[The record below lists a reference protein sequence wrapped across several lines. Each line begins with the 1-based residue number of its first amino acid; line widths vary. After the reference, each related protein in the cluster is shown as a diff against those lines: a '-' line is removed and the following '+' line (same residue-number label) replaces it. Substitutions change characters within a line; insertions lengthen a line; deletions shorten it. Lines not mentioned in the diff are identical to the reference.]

1 MAPSYRPQGSAVS
14 RKPDRITA
22 MQQIIDA
29 VKQEFPLYQPD
40 TFKCGPDN
48 TCIGCPKKLMELV
61 DTDLSYWQ
69 YQIDR
74 GIPPSFDEIQR
85 FGEIALCGAEC
96 EPWLWVGQ
104 QETPIHRTQQPVT
117 SGFVQVAGAMLRCD
131 HAASEGRR
139 KSP

>member
-1 MAPSYRPQGSAVS
+1 MS

-40 TFKCGPDN
+40 TFKCRPDN
-48 TCIGCPKKLMELV
+48 SCIGCPKKLMELV

-74 GIPPSFDEIQR
+74 GIPPPLLRRAQ
-85 FGEIALCGAEC
+85 
-96 EPWLWVGQ
+96 PLWQDV
-104 QETPIHRTQQPVT
+104 QEHHAQWPHTCL
-117 SGFVQVAGAMLRCD
+117 S
-131 HAASEGRR
+131 AAS
-139 KSP
+139 

>member
-1 MAPSYRPQGSAVS
+1 MHPSYRQQGPGVS

-69 YQIDR
+69 YQINR
-74 GIPPSFDEIQR
+74 GIPPTFDELYR
-85 FGEIALCGAEC
+85 FGKMCKNIRRAL
-96 EPWLWVGQ
+96 VKN
-104 QETPIHRTQQPVT
+104 
-117 SGFVQVAGAMLRCD
+117 
-131 HAASEGRR
+131 GRI
-139 KSP
+139 PA

>member
-1 MAPSYRPQGSAVS
+1 MNPPSGSRGHAVS
-14 RKPDRITA
+14 KKPDRITA

-74 GIPPSFDEIQR
+74 GIPPTFDELYS
-85 FGEIALCGAEC
+85 FGKMCKNIRRAL
-96 EPWLWVGQ
+96 V
-104 QETPIHRTQQPVT
+104 RN
-117 SGFVQVAGAMLRCD
+117 
-131 HAASEGRR
+131 GRI
-139 KSP
+139 PT

>member
-48 TCIGCPKKLMELV
+48 SCIGCPKKLMELV

-69 YQIDR
+69 YQIQR
-74 GIPPSFDEIQR
+74 GIAPSFDELNR
-85 FGEIALCGAEC
+85 FGKMCKNIRRAL
-96 EPWLWVGQ
+96 V
-104 QETPIHRTQQPVT
+104 R
-117 SGFVQVAGAMLRCD
+117 SGRIPA
-131 HAASEGRR
+131 
-139 KSP
+139 